1 MELLP
6 EVLIPLVIIGG
17 LVYMFMRQNRER
29 AANAPL
35 RDEIAARVC
44 FETTLDRASF
54 LGTGGFGGT
63 RGVWIRS
70 RGPKRLVVG
79 TDAFMVSAPQA
90 LSEFVFRGSESS
102 IAFGQAVSP
111 DDCIMITGQAG
122 GRQVQLAIT
131 GGNLPDIWQ
140 ALAGTGAAFVLRVVN
155 SESFSGAC
163 WSSNRMTSGFSE
175 LTRAEA
181 WSATRSPPGSLQRKT
196 TISRDEQAMPS
207 AGGSLRFGIRTSSGR
222 RALPEVR

>member
-1 MELLP
+1 MDLLP

-29 AANAPL
+29 AGNAPL

-44 FETTLDRASF
+44 FETTLNRASF
-54 LGTGGFGGT
+54 LGTGGFRGT
-63 RGVWIRS
+63 RGVWIR
-70 RGPKRLVVG
+70 L
-79 TDAFMVSAPQA
+79 
-90 LSEFVFRGSESS
+90 RGSESS
-102 IAFGQAVSP
+102 IAFGQVVNP

-155 SESFSGAC
+155 SESF
-163 WSSNRMTSGFSE
+163 
-175 LTRAEA
+175 
-181 WSATRSPPGSLQRKT
+181 
-196 TISRDEQAMPS
+196 
-207 AGGSLRFGIRTSSGR
+207 IRTHPRLG
-222 RALPEVR
+222 VVTK

>member
-1 MELLP
+1 VDLLP

-29 AANAPL
+29 AGNAPL

-63 RGVWIRS
+63 RGVWIRL
-70 RGPKRLVVG
+70 RGPKRLTVG
-79 TDAFMVSAPQA
+79 TNAFMVSAPQA

-102 IAFGQAVSP
+102 IAFGQAVNR

-155 SESFSGAC
+155 FGIIQRRVLE
-163 WSSNRMTSGFSE
+163 
-175 LTRAEA
+175 
-181 WSATRSPPGSLQRKT
+181 SATMEHLVFPEHQWCPNKPDGGARHLCHPP
-196 TISRDEQAMPS
+196 A
-207 AGGSLRFGIRTSSGR
+207 
-222 RALPEVR
+222 

>member
-1 MELLP
+1 MDLLP

-29 AANAPL
+29 AGNAPL

-44 FETTLDRASF
+44 FETTLYRASF

-63 RGVWIRS
+63 RGVWIRL
-70 RGPKRLVVG
+70 RGPKRLIVG

-102 IAFGQAVSP
+102 IAFGQVVNP

-155 SESFSGAC
+155 SESF
-163 WSSNRMTSGFSE
+163 
-175 LTRAEA
+175 
-181 WSATRSPPGSLQRKT
+181 
-196 TISRDEQAMPS
+196 
-207 AGGSLRFGIRTSSGR
+207 IRTHPRPG
-222 RALPEVR
+222 VVTK